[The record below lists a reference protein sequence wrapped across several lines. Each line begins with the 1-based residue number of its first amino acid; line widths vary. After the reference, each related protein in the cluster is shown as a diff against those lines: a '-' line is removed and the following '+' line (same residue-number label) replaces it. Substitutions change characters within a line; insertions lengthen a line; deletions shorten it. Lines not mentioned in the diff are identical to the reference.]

1 MSAAASRYVL
11 FTLSIMKVTYHHINM
26 LHELV
31 KLLGDTLFSSMF
43 SFVQIVDLPN
53 FFCFQWLFQFLHDL
67 LWIMYSSLLRYTIF
81 FIFFSSSENN
91 KKKKMSFFLILLLL
105 SEYTPFCQLGTC
117 LIFYRWHFLPCFCG
131 EKNQKHLSWFY
142 GQIK

>member
-91 KKKKMSFFLILLLL
+91 KKKKNVLFFNSASVIRVYSFLSIRYMFNFLQMTFFTMFLWGKKSKTFKLILW
-105 SEYTPFCQLGTC
+105 P
-117 LIFYRWHFLPCFCG
+117 
-131 EKNQKHLSWFY
+131 N
-142 GQIK
+142 